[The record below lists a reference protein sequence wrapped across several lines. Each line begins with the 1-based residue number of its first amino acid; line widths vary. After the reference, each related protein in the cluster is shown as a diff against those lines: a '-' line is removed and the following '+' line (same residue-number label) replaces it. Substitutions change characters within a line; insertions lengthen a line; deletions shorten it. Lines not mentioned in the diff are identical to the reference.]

1 MDGWMEIGGRGV
13 RVGDTIKCHEWRT
26 FHDDGHGSDG
36 AGCRWVDKSQTAG
49 RLVPSWAA
57 RCWPRALGPSW
68 QLSRHCAEKQPTV
81 RWCRCGEQPA
91 KVWKVR
97 PKCSSLIQ
105 STEALTNLPSRTCMP
120 MPACNMEQNKAD
132 YERIWS
138 RDEAVP
144 LVSAK
149 SDQLDELLPAANR
162 ISQECVWLWLSIRL
176 RNRRKKSKRESRKSP
191 QQLEENSQQDNEWQ
205 TNHGCYFRTDTTGH
219 FKGRLVHSVRLGS
232 SSSLRHLAKS
242 IGFHSAAVIYYYHSP
257 SVSQIR
263 FSLQTNCTKET
274 HSVLIRS

>member
-1 MDGWMEIGGRGV
+1 M
-13 RVGDTIKCHEWRT
+13 K
-26 FHDDGHGSDG
+26 GSG
-36 AGCRWVDKSQTAG
+36 PVTR
-49 RLVPSWAA
+49 PSHL
-57 RCWPRALGPSW
+57 C
-68 QLSRHCAEKQPTV
+68 
-81 RWCRCGEQPA
+81 
-91 KVWKVR
+91 R
-97 PKCSSLIQ
+97 PKATSSTSCYQQPIELAKNV
-105 STEALTNLPSRTCMP
+105 SGC
-120 MPACNMEQNKAD
+120 D
-132 YERIWS
+132 YRFDCEI
-138 RDEAVP
+138 E
-144 LVSAK
+144 
-149 SDQLDELLPAANR
+149 E
-162 ISQECVWLWLSIRL
+162 
-176 RNRRKKSKRESRKSP
+176 KKSKRESRKSP